1 MSAIDSKYL
10 YIINKATT
18 NTLKQQVYHVQKPGM
33 ISQECWLLYIP
44 CTFCIIWPGVIYT
57 WYNRISIF
65 HLVAGCNMVLG
76 KDVEKSLNELLGTE
90 REEVGKRPNE
100 SSMKQ
105 HCSTVL
111 ATQGKEVVHS

>member
-1 MSAIDSKYL
+1 MRGIKVSAIDSKYL

-57 WYNRISIF
+57 WYNR
-65 HLVAGCNMVLG
+65 
-76 KDVEKSLNELLGTE
+76 KSLFSILWPSVIWCLV
-90 REEVGKRPNE
+90 RMLRR
-100 SSMKQ
+100 
-105 HCSTVL
+105 
-111 ATQGKEVVHS
+111 A